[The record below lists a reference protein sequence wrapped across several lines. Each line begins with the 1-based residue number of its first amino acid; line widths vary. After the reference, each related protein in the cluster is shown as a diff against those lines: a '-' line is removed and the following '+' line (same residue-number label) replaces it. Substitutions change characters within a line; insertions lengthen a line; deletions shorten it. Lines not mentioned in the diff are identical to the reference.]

1 MGVKHVNTDVKFGQT
16 IRLGKNLDLDNAVA
30 GEVEV
35 GSLRDTGSFIE
46 RWSGTAWVVIGPL
59 TPTLVE
65 PDFSDSPVTLVR
77 PGNGRTIVDVDCS
90 GGVVIINLYTLG
102 EFDEIE
108 IKKTDSSGN
117 KLTYKG
123 DGSDTIDDLTERD
136 ISTQYNNDRLVG
148 GSSQWRRR

>member
-1 MGVKHVNTDVKFGQT
+1 MGVERRHSHVKFSKT

-46 RWSGTAWVVIGPL
+46 RWNGTAWEVIGSL

-65 PDFSDSPVTLVR
+65 LTFADTGITLTR
-77 PGNGRTIVDVDCS
+77 PGNGKTIVDVDCTD
-90 GGVVIINLYTLG
+90 GVVIINLHSMVK
-102 EFDEIE
+102 FDEIR

-123 DGSDTIDDLTERD
+123 NGFNIDDLSERD
-136 ISTQYNNDRLVG
+136 ISTQYNSDRLIG
-148 GSSQWRRR
+148 RTSQWGRY